1 MDEKRT
7 KITEE
12 HFRSFYK
19 CTPEDKSASPSG
31 LHLGHYKSAA
41 SNETFSFVLWSIICM
56 AYQNSFC
63 LDRWKLSA
71 TTLLEKIPGFPKI
84 HKFRTIHI
92 IESDLNFVMRF
103 IWGRE
108 FMAHNESNDGFHDNQ
123 YGGRKGR
130 QPQSAILNK
139 VLTLDI
145 VRYQAEEAGLL
156 DNDAKACYDRV
167 LPYLTAYMLRRLGM
181 PYFLSRF
188 MCVVLKEME
197 YKIKLSNGMT
207 ASYSNKNKTVFGT
220 GQGAG
225 WSPTCWA
232 ANSDVI
238 SHSMEKYTPGM
249 ALRHPDGKV
258 YSNITL
264 VAFVDDT
271 SMGVTQ
277 EGINTFNPKPYWP
290 VQPQQTMY
298 KQLEANI
305 GFYGRTLESTGGALA
320 WEKCKAYLIMFLWLN
335 GVKIMINNKNDFPA
349 LRVFSLLTGMYHF
362 IKLANPDEAFRMLGA
377 FVAPNGSMSTQIK
390 ILKELALK
398 WARKITKSYL
408 TPHECLIAYKQVLF
422 PALVYPLAVMP
433 VSEKDCDDII
443 RPALNALLTKLNIN
457 KTTCRKLLYGP
468 ARYGGMELPNI
479 YVYGNILK
487 VMMLIGHMQ
496 KEDATMPILT
506 TSIATVQQQTGVS
519 IPVLQSNFSKYEL
532 LVEQCWIKHV
542 WQFLHE
548 INGNISIANAWIPQS
563 NHNNDIMLMDKVM
576 EISLPSKTLQQFN
589 LCRLHKRTYFLTDI
603 LDSKQKGLH
612 PMIIHPDYQKDTFE
626 KFPNIKLP
634 KRYWK
639 EWEHIIKTIHAS
651 SRVSGFHAGLA
662 THSNCIMWLQSK
674 DRNKLLHQI
683 KPNTYRV
690 YKLLEASRNKYVYTK
705 ALYHETD
712 IYDTIGYFKV
722 SVNNKARTIETDG
735 YD

>member
-1 MDEKRT
+1 MRHREIQKRTFERIGYILRNTTYAQLTRLGLPKHLFHESTEVIWNYIQTSTDEELKSIEWEYTEDLQEIERRLLEWNIHHFNQAHTSPLATKYWQDKLDPIHKSEDELEDILHHTLLDGEELSAETICLLEQISNNLQPMMDEKRT

-108 FMAHNESNDGFHDNQ
+108 FMAHNETNDGFHDNQ

-506 TSIATVQQQTGVS
+506 TSLATV
-519 IPVLQSNFSKYEL
+519 
-532 LVEQCWIKHV
+532 
-542 WQFLHE
+542 
-548 INGNISIANAWIPQS
+548 
-563 NHNNDIMLMDKVM
+563 
-576 EISLPSKTLQQFN
+576 
-589 LCRLHKRTYFLTDI
+589 
-603 LDSKQKGLH
+603 
-612 PMIIHPDYQKDTFE
+612 
-626 KFPNIKLP
+626 
-634 KRYWK
+634 
-639 EWEHIIKTIHAS
+639 
-651 SRVSGFHAGLA
+651 
-662 THSNCIMWLQSK
+662 
-674 DRNKLLHQI
+674 
-683 KPNTYRV
+683 
-690 YKLLEASRNKYVYTK
+690 
-705 ALYHETD
+705 
-712 IYDTIGYFKV
+712 
-722 SVNNKARTIETDG
+722 
-735 YD
+735 